1 MRECTEGM
9 NFDSNGNLYVPYDS
23 EGKEFTM
30 PNYYISNYGKVMSEI
45 NVKYDKCY
53 KNKEF
58 CTHISDRTYYFEN
71 HGYNEY
77 NIYDVEED

>member
-9 NFDSNGNLYVPYDS
+9 NFDSNGDLYVPYDS
-23 EGKEFTM
+23 EEKEFTM